1 MADTVIVP
9 ISPLADAST
18 RPRNSASDSIPSI
31 CVSSVSHESSLGIWF
46 SASHSRRSACGVSS
60 TAEPNTAKTVIVS
73 SVPAVRLLAA
83 RGAAITLV
91 TFEKEADLRDVTA
104 VANLEGDL
112 SRAGVS
118 WEPLRYHKTPKWPA
132 TLLDA
137 FLALLQ
143 ALRVRMRGR
152 FDIVHART
160 FVSGPMGF
168 VIARLLGAR
177 FVYHNEGFY
186 PDEQVDGGVWR
197 RGSFVHRLARGV
209 EDFLYRNA
217 DGLVV
222 LSDRARQDVVRRL
235 GGHPIPPIIVVPSAV
250 DLAAFQ
256 PGDDR
261 NATSGPLS
269 LVYLGSVGL
278 RYRLDDAG
286 RFVTAVR
293 RLRPGSTL
301 TVVSRADPQL
311 VESMLDAAGLPREAW
326 SRKELPHADVPAE
339 LVRHDAGLFFLT
351 EGLSEHGCS
360 PTKIGEYWACGL
372 PVVTTPNVSD
382 TDRIV
387 KEQRVGVVVTSKDG
401 AARDH
406 AARAL
411 VELVGD
417 PETKAR
423 CRKAAE
429 TAYALDASCQRQ
441 MRLYAELAP

>member
-1 MADTVIVP
+1 MNPNRPPHRVLYLVYWGALE
-9 ISPLADAST
+9 PLGQ
-18 RPRNSASDSIPSI
+18 
-31 CVSSVSHESSLGIWF
+31 SL
-46 SASHSRRSACGVSS
+46 V
-60 TAEPNTAKTVIVS
+60 
-73 SVPAVRLLAA
+73 VPAVRLLAA
-83 RGAAITLV
+83 KGASVTLV
-91 TFEKEADLRDVTA
+91 SFEKDADTQNRSAVQRLRTDLETVG
-104 VANLEGDL
+104 VA
-112 SRAGVS
+112 

-132 TLLDA
+132 TLYDA
-137 FLALLQ
+137 FLALLKS
-143 ALRVRMRGR
+143 LRLRRGGR

-168 VIARLLGAR
+168 VIARLLGAK

-186 PDEQVDGGVWR
+186 PDEQVDGGVWK

-222 LSDRARQDVVRRL
+222 LSDRARQDVALRL
-235 GGHPIPPIIVVPSAV
+235 GGHPIPPMIVVPSAV

-261 NATSGPLS
+261 HAASGPLS

-286 RFVTAVR
+286 RFVAAVR

-301 TVVSRADPQL
+301 TVISRANPQL
-311 VESMLDAAGLPREAW
+311 VESMLDASGLPREAW
-326 SRKELPHADVPAE
+326 TRRELPHADVPAE
-339 LVRHDAGLFFLT
+339 LRKHDAGLFFLT

-372 PVVTTPNVSD
+372 PIVTTPNVSD

-387 KEQRVGVVVTSKDG
+387 KERGAGVVVESRDD
-401 AARDH
+401 AARDR
-406 AARAL
+406 AASAL
-411 VELVGD
+411 LALVGD
-417 PETKAR
+417 GETAAR

-429 TAYALDASCQRQ
+429 AAYSLDASCDRQ
-441 MRLYAELAP
+441 IRLYGELVP